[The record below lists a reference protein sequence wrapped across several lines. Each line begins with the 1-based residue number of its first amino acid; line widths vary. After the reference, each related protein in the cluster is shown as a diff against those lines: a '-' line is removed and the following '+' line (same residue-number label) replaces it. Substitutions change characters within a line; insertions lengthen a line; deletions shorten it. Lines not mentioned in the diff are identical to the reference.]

1 MALMSRGNAPQQ
13 PIDAESADSSYLP
26 DSTSTAED
34 EDFYALTDWI
44 ESKYN
49 KSDTWRQQDED
60 RWLKAYRNYRGLYGP
75 DVRFTSE
82 EKSQAFIK
90 VTKTK
95 VLAAY
100 AQIVDV
106 LFAGSKF
113 PIAIETPNFP
123 IGAEDSVYFD
133 PKEVQAPKKSSR
145 KSTIARPELNERLGI
160 YKTTLE
166 RVEEDALKQGPG
178 LTTTAFTFEP
188 AKDTARRM
196 EKMIHDQL
204 DESNAST
211 HLRNTVFDMAL
222 FGTGILKGPF
232 AYDREYPKW
241 DENGEYAP
249 EFRTI
254 PKIETVSIW
263 NFYPDPDAKSMEE
276 AEYVI
281 ERHRMSRSQMRGL
294 KNRPFFREDAIES
307 AIDKGVNYTQKY
319 WEEALED
326 QQTTYQINRYE
337 VLEYW
342 GVMDKELAE
351 LADLDIP
358 TELRDKDQLQ
368 VNAWICNG
376 EVLRLVLNPF
386 TPSRIP
392 YHAVPYEVNPYSFFG
407 VGLAE
412 NMEDTQEI
420 MNGFM
425 RMAVDNAALS
435 SNLLIEIDETNLVP
449 GQSLDV
455 YPGKVFRRQAGAP
468 GQAIFG
474 TKFPNVTNECLMM
487 FDKARQ
493 LTDEATGMP
502 SYAHGISG
510 VMGVGRTASG
520 MSMLMGA
527 AAQNIKAIVRN
538 VDDYLLGPLAKALFA
553 FNMQFNF
560 DKEFTEGAFEISAKG
575 TESLMRNE
583 VRSQRLLQFMQ
594 MTANPLMTPFV
605 KYDYILRELAASM
618 DLDED
623 KILND
628 PREAA
633 IQATMMAN
641 IVAMMP
647 QQQPQQPAG
656 GVQGGPMA
664 PEAAVPPVPQEAGF
678 TGGGGGSPQ
687 AAAAN
692 VQAAAAGPQGLPI

>member
-1 MALMSRGNAPQQ
+1 
-13 PIDAESADSSYLP
+13 
-26 DSTSTAED
+26 
-34 EDFYALTDWI
+34 
-44 ESKYN
+44 
-49 KSDTWRQQDED
+49 
-60 RWLKAYRNYRGLYGP
+60 
-75 DVRFTSE
+75 
-82 EKSQAFIK
+82 
-90 VTKTK
+90 
-95 VLAAY
+95 
-100 AQIVDV
+100 
-106 LFAGSKF
+106 
-113 PIAIETPNFP
+113 
-123 IGAEDSVYFD
+123 
-133 PKEVQAPKKSSR
+133 
-145 KSTIARPELNERLGI
+145 
-160 YKTTLE
+160 
-166 RVEEDALKQGPG
+166 
-178 LTTTAFTFEP
+178 
-188 AKDTARRM
+188 
-196 EKMIHDQL
+196 
-204 DESNAST
+204 
-211 HLRNTVFDMAL
+211 
-222 FGTGILKGPF
+222 
-232 AYDREYPKW
+232 
-241 DENGEYAP
+241 
-249 EFRTI
+249 
-254 PKIETVSIW
+254 
-263 NFYPDPDAKSMEE
+263 
-276 AEYVI
+276 
-281 ERHRMSRSQMRGL
+281 
-294 KNRPFFREDAIES
+294 
-307 AIDKGVNYTQKY
+307 
-319 WEEALED
+319 
-326 QQTTYQINRYE
+326 
-337 VLEYW
+337 
-342 GVMDKELAE
+342 
-351 LADLDIP
+351 
-358 TELRDKDQLQ
+358 
-368 VNAWICNG
+368 
-376 EVLRLVLNPF
+376 
-386 TPSRIP
+386 
-392 YHAVPYEVNPYSFFG
+392 
-407 VGLAE
+407 
-412 NMEDTQEI
+412 MEDTQEI

-502 SYAHGISG
+502 SYAHGIGG

-647 QQQPQQPAG
+647 QQQPQQQPQQPAG

-692 VQAAAAGPQGLPI
+692 VQAAAAAAGPQGLPI